1 MLFFFFFASLLLLL
15 IVSLTPF
22 ISKPDSSSDSTIYV
36 ISFKSSF
43 ENTNVVVPEPYIF
56 YWIAASVAEGVAVNP
71 NGTKTILANGAST
84 LFING
89 KPTDNNDFRKL
100 RNPPSWQVIFSGVPF
115 NKISLFSEGLII
127 FTISFVTLFVS
138 TIPEF
143 LNNDKGFILILLLA
157 RIYPG
162 SKKNLECFYLF

>member
-1 MLFFFFFASLLLLL
+1 MNSC
-15 IVSLTPF
+15 IC
-22 ISKPDSSSDSTIYV
+22 
-36 ISFKSSF
+36 
-43 ENTNVVVPEPYIF
+43 
-56 YWIAASVAEGVAVNP
+56 VAVNT
-71 NGTKTILANGAST
+71 NGTKTILANGANT

-100 RNPPSWQVIFSGVPF
+100 RNPPSWQLTFSGVPF
-115 NKISLFSEGLII
+115 NNISLFSKRQII

-143 LNNDKGFILILLLA
+143 LNNDVNVVLMLLLA

-162 SKKNLECFYLF
+162 SKKNL